1 MYVVIDPPALA
12 AANILPSAGIG
23 ITRGL
28 PFTLLGKSKTFT
40 LLNGYETR

>member
-1 MYVVIDPPALA
+1 MYVVIEPLALS

-23 ITRGL
+23 MTRGL

-40 LLNGYETR
+40 LLDGYDMR